1 MSMSSFLSMFLSSL
15 QPVLLQD
22 LEAMETELLLEIKK
36 MNGAVEKQLRAPV
49 GEKYVEAG
57 GLRYNTITG
66 SVAGNTGEAMILV
79 SVGDEYPAEL
89 VVSHRISNPSLADRA
104 IKTFGSLPSIVPGL
118 HTEAAADLMATASS
132 YILSHCISVVQL
144 LLDVPSMQRSKQY
157 YLNKIET
164 FFQNCQEP
172 ERK

>member
-1 MSMSSFLSMFLSSL
+1 
-15 QPVLLQD
+15 
-22 LEAMETELLLEIKK
+22 MERELLLEIKK

-49 GEKYVEAG
+49 GEKYVEAE
-57 GLRYNTITG
+57 GLRYNRENG
-66 SVAGNTGEAMILV
+66 SVAGNTGEVMILV
-79 SVGDEYPAEL
+79 SVGDEYPADV
-89 VVSHRISNPSLADRA
+89 VVSHRIRNPSLAERA

-118 HTEAAADLMATASS
+118 HTEAAADLMASASS
-132 YILSHCISVVQL
+132 YIKSYCCSATQL

>member
-1 MSMSSFLSMFLSSL
+1 MSSFLSMFLSSL

-22 LEAMETELLLEIKK
+22 LEAMERELLLGIKK

-57 GLRYNTITG
+57 RLRYSRKTG
-66 SVAGNTGEAMILV
+66 SVAGNTGETMILV

-89 VVSHRISNPSLADRA
+89 VVSHRIRKPSLAKKA
-104 IKTFGSLPSIVPGL
+104 TKMFGSLPSIVPGL
-118 HTEAAADLMATASS
+118 HTEAAADLMATASTDMRS
-132 YILSHCISVVQL
+132 CSTSVVQL

-157 YLNKIET
+157 YLNRIET
-164 FFQNCQEP
+164 LFRNCQEP